1 MATQKKIVLTA
12 EDRTKGAFRGVQ
24 RNMGKLESA
33 TAGLQKAFA
42 LLAGATGLALV
53 ARSFI
58 NAADRAVQLEN
69 KLKLVTN
76 TSQDLTRV
84 YGKLFKLS
92 KDTRV
97 SFEAT
102 SELYARLAR
111 SSDHLGLSEEQ
122 LLQITESLNQAFAV
136 SGAGIMETAS
146 AVRQLGQGL
155 ASGRLAG
162 DELRSIM
169 ENAPRV
175 AKMIADGMDT
185 SIGQLRRL
193 GSEGKL
199 NAESVTEAILKMG
212 PEVQAEF
219 EKTAGTVGQATTAMS
234 DSWMNFVNV
243 VDDTTGATG
252 GLAKGITFFSQTL
265 DNMAES
271 LEQIANPET
280 AGLKGLT
287 KAELRQKL
295 QETTQSLL
303 DVSGSI
309 RGIKEELK
317 DPSLFDIAMGNV
329 ATQNVELIGF
339 MNQRNTLQQRHS
351 AILKEIASIDMSA
364 VQETTEKTAKTTI
377 TWMDE
382 LEGYGNSMDEYNEDL
397 ALMKSN
403 YLDLADGIEV
413 GTLLLG
419 KQLDAIEATKTAF
432 ANLRER
438 EWTGFNFKDP
448 NTAQEE
454 LRNQW
459 KERMTVIQNAY
470 ALELMNHDE
479 YLQEKERAE
488 KDYHFRVAVLQTQS
502 ASNYVGNLASMASA
516 TKDMSVEAFELWKA
530 LAIAQATMNAFLTYT
545 KVLQDPLIPTPLAH
559 GIGVTMMGLSLA
571 YASKISSMNYPKREY
586 GGSVTRGQTYLVGER
601 GPELFTANQSGN
613 ITPNNQIGGTTNVNF
628 SINTVDARNFDNL
641 LQARRGVIIGM
652 INQAMNRS
660 GQAGLI

>member
-1 MATQKKIVLTA
+1 
-12 EDRTKGAFRGVQ
+12 
-24 RNMGKLESA
+24 
-33 TAGLQKAFA
+33 
-42 LLAGATGLALV
+42 
-53 ARSFI
+53 
-58 NAADRAVQLEN
+58 
-69 KLKLVTN
+69 
-76 TSQDLTRV
+76 
-84 YGKLFKLS
+84 
-92 KDTRV
+92 
-97 SFEAT
+97 
-102 SELYARLAR
+102 
-111 SSDHLGLSEEQ
+111 
-122 LLQITESLNQAFAV
+122 
-136 SGAGIMETAS
+136 
-146 AVRQLGQGL
+146 
-155 ASGRLAG
+155 
-162 DELRSIM
+162 
-169 ENAPRV
+169 
-175 AKMIADGMDT
+175 
-185 SIGQLRRL
+185 
-193 GSEGKL
+193 
-199 NAESVTEAILKMG
+199 
-212 PEVQAEF
+212 
-219 EKTAGTVGQATTAMS
+219 
-234 DSWMNFVNV
+234 
-243 VDDTTGATG
+243 
-252 GLAKGITFFSQTL
+252 
-265 DNMAES
+265 
-271 LEQIANPET
+271 
-280 AGLKGLT
+280 
-287 KAELRQKL
+287 
-295 QETTQSLL
+295 
-303 DVSGSI
+303 
-309 RGIKEELK
+309 
-317 DPSLFDIAMGNV
+317 
-329 ATQNVELIGF
+329 
-339 MNQRNTLQQRHS
+339 
-351 AILKEIASIDMSA
+351 
-364 VQETTEKTAKTTI
+364 
-377 TWMDE
+377 
-382 LEGYGNSMDEYNEDL
+382 NEDL